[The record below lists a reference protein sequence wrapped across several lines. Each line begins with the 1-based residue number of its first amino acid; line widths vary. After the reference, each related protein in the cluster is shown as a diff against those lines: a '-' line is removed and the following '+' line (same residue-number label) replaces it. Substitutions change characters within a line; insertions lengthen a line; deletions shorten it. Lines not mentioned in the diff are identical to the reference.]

1 MNQKPGNRLVKNKQA
16 AGEGR
21 RRAFRA
27 ERPSKEQTRLCP
39 EAFASG
45 GLYFFFFLP
54 RMLLFDF
61 QEYREPYSECAQ
73 KYQFLSIKKNS
84 LGASSMH
91 ETRDG
96 TFQSYYFL

>member
-1 MNQKPGNRLVKNKQA
+1 
-16 AGEGR
+16 
-21 RRAFRA
+21 
-27 ERPSKEQTRLCP
+27 
-39 EAFASG
+39 
-45 GLYFFFFLP
+45 
-54 RMLLFDF
+54 MLLFDF

-96 TFQSYYFL
+96 TFQSYYFLWKMDESAHEYYS